1 VPSARHEVDIEVVP
15 SVLMSVIS
23 DFTRYPHFLP
33 EIESCEVVRSADDEW
48 DVAFEIKVV
57 KRIRYTLRIRQ
68 PGPLQVRWELLDGP
82 FKVNSGG
89 WDLTPI
95 ADGKHTRAL
104 YFIEVQVGM
113 FVPGSIMRS
122 LVGRTL
128 PETVQHFKNEA
139 ERVAATS

>member
-1 VPSARHEVDIEVVP
+1 LV
-15 SVLMSVIS
+15 
-23 DFTRYPHFLP
+23 
-33 EIESCEVVRSADDEW
+33 
-48 DVAFEIKVV
+48 
-57 KRIRYTLRIRQ
+57 
-68 PGPLQVRWELLDGP
+68 DGP

-95 ADGKHTRAL
+95 ADGKHTHAL

-128 PETVQHFKNEA
+128 PDTVRRFKEEA

>member
-1 VPSARHEVDIEVVP
+1 MPSARHELDIAVAP
-15 SVLMSVIS
+15 SVLMSVIA
-23 DFTRYPHFLP
+23 DFDRYPDFLP
-33 EIESCEVVRSADDEW
+33 EIESCEIVKASDDQW
-48 DVAFEIKVV
+48 DVAFAIKVV
-57 KRIRYTLRIRQ
+57 KRIRYTLRIRRVS
-68 PGPLQVRWELLDGP
+68 PLQVRWELVEGP

-95 ADGKHTRAL
+95 ADGKQTRAL

-139 ERVAATS
+139 ERVGATS